1 MTAATQ
7 APARPVRARAARLAP
22 PLSFLRLLRIELRRS
37 TMPWLLPLIAV
48 LLWFDSY
55 RPSTGQA
62 PLYVLRTFWNMG
74 QGHTII
80 DFGPWVAGVAAWMG
94 SRDGRR
100 RTADLVT
107 GTAWPRWTAQLA
119 TWAATAIWAVGAYLV
134 FTGVMFAV
142 YASQGVQGQ
151 PPWWWVAVGA
161 TAVAAFSAA
170 GFAVGVFWPSRFAAP
185 LAAFGGFLALIMS
198 SQTGFHDST
207 GWALIL
213 PTNSNG
219 NFQPDSGLLYP
230 WLPDLPIARIML
242 LAGIVIAGLGLI
254 GLRARGDG
262 RWLRW
267 LAVAVTAAGVAAA
280 GTAVG
285 LATTA
290 RLSADGIVIPAL
302 HDAASDRPFSYTP
315 VCGQAAGI
323 SVCLSPYYGH
333 WLPEVTAALGP
344 VFSEM
349 AGLPGAPV
357 RATQVGA
364 VYNSNDGGGQSM
376 TIGGQPRVLSLSL
389 GDLALSDAGGRATVL
404 ADGRTTV
411 LAEQLRLLAVHA
423 FVGAGNDA
431 GTPAQQAV
439 QAALLQDAGVPFAA
453 QPRLLTTSGL
463 PSWAQAAQNGPPGSA
478 TGQVYAEARRLAAL
492 SPGARHAWLA
502 AHLTALRSGQ
512 LTLGLAATTANPAS
526 KKAHR

>member
-7 APARPVRARAARLAP
+7 APARPVRARTARLAP
-22 PLSFLRLLRIELRRS
+22 SLSFLRLLRIELRRS

-48 LLWFDSY
+48 LFWFDSY

-119 TWAATAIWAVGAYLV
+119 TWAATAIWAVAAYLV

-242 LAGIVIAGLGLI
+242 LAGIAITALGLI

-323 SVCLSPYYGH
+323 SVCLSPYYGR

-389 GDLALSDAGGRATVL
+389 GNLALSDPGGRA
-404 ADGRTTV
+404 TV

-423 FVGAGNDA
+423 FVGAGNEV
-431 GTPAQQAV
+431 GTSAQQAV

-453 QPRLLTTSGL
+453 QPQLLTTTGL
-463 PSWAQAAQNGPPGSA
+463 PSWAQAAQNGPPGPA
-478 TGQVYAEARRLAAL
+478 TGPVYAEARRLAAL

-512 LTLGLAATTANPAS
+512 LTLGLAPTTANPAP
-526 KKAHR
+526 KTAHR

>member
-1 MTAATQ
+1 MTAATE
-7 APARPVRARAARLAP
+7 APARPVRARASRLAP
-22 PLSFLRLLRIELRRS
+22 PLSFLRLLRIELRHNA
-37 TMPWLLPLIAV
+37 MPWLLPLIAA
-48 LLWFDSY
+48 LFWFDSY

-62 PLYVLRTFWNMG
+62 SLYVLRTFWNMG

-107 GTAWPRWTAQLA
+107 GTARPRWTAQLA
-119 TWAATAIWAVGAYLV
+119 TWAATAIWAVAAYLV

-242 LAGIVIAGLGLI
+242 LAGIAIAALGLL

-262 RWLRW
+262 PWLRW

-315 VCGQAAGI
+315 VCDQAAGI
-323 SVCLSPYYGH
+323 PVCLSPYYGR

-364 VYNSNDGGGQSM
+364 VYNSDDGGGQSM
-376 TIGGQPRVLSLSL
+376 TIGGRPVVLSLSL
-389 GDLALSDAGGRATVL
+389 GALALSDAGARATVS
-404 ADGRTTV
+404 ADGRATV

-423 FVGAGNDA
+423 FVGAGNDV
-431 GTPAQQAV
+431 GTSAQQAV
-439 QAALLQDAGVPFAA
+439 QAALLQDAGVPLAA

-463 PSWAQAAQNGPPGSA
+463 PSWAQAGNGPPGPA
-478 TGQVYAEARRLAAL
+478 TGPVYDAARRLAAL
-492 SPGARHAWLA
+492 PPAARHAWLA

-512 LTLGLAATTANPAS
+512 LTLGLAATTANPAA
-526 KKAHR
+526 KRAHR

>member
-37 TMPWLLPLIAV
+37 AMPWLLPLIAA
-48 LLWFDSY
+48 LFWFDSY

-80 DFGPWVAGVAAWMG
+80 DFGPFVAGVAAWMG

-100 RTADLVT
+100 RTADLVA
-107 GTAWPRWTAQLA
+107 GTALPRWTAQLA
-119 TWAATAIWAVGAYLV
+119 TWAATAIWAVAAYLV
-134 FTGVMFAV
+134 FTSVMFAV

-230 WLPDLPIARIML
+230 WLPDLQIARIML
-242 LAGIVIAGLGLI
+242 LAGIAIAALGLL

-262 RWLRW
+262 PWLRW

-323 SVCLSPYYGH
+323 PVCVNPAYRQ
-333 WLPEVTAALGP
+333 WLPDATAALAP

-364 VYNSNDGGGQSM
+364 VYNSVDGGGQSM
-376 TIGGQPRVLSLSL
+376 TIGGRPAVLSLSL
-389 GDLALSDAGGRATVL
+389 GALSLRDADGRATVL
-404 ADGRTTV
+404 AN
-411 LAEQLRLLAVHA
+411 QLRLLAVHA
-423 FVGAGNDA
+423 FVGAGNGV

-439 QAALLQDAGVPFAA
+439 QAALLQGAGVPFAA
-453 QPRLLTTSGL
+453 QPQLLSTSGL
-463 PSWAQAAQNGPPGSA
+463 PSWAQAELNGPPGPA
-478 TGQVYAEARRLAAL
+478 TGPVYAAARRLAVL
-492 SPGARHAWLA
+492 SPGARHVWLA
-502 AHLTALRSGQ
+502 AHLTGLRSGQ
-512 LTLGLAATTANPAS
+512 LTLGLAPIAAHPAPRE
-526 KKAHR
+526 ARR

>member
-1 MTAATQ
+1 MTAATEI
-7 APARPVRARAARLAP
+7 PARPALARASRLAP
-22 PLSFLRLLRIELRRS
+22 SLSFLRLLRIEMRRS
-37 TMPWLLPLIAV
+37 AMPWLLPLIAA
-48 LLWFDSY
+48 LFWFDSY

-80 DFGPWVAGVAAWMG
+80 DFGPFVAGVAAWMG

-107 GTAWPRWTAQLA
+107 GTARPRWTAQLA
-119 TWAATAIWAVGAYLV
+119 TWAATGIWAVGAYLV
-134 FTGVMFAV
+134 FTSVMFAV

-185 LAAFGGFLALIMS
+185 LAAFGGFLALAMS

-242 LAGIVIAGLGLI
+242 LAGIAVAALGLI
-254 GLRARGDG
+254 GLRAHGDG
-262 RWLRW
+262 PWTLRIAA
-267 LAVAVTAAGVAAA
+267 AVAAAGVAAA

-285 LATTA
+285 LASTA

-302 HDAASDRPFSYTP
+302 HDAASDRPFGSTL
-315 VCGQAAGI
+315 CSQAAGTP
-323 SVCLSPYYGH
+323 VCLSPSYGR

-344 VFSEM
+344 VFSEV

-357 RATQVGA
+357 RATQVGT
-364 VYNSNDGGGQSM
+364 VYNSGDGGGGQSM
-376 TIGGQPRVLSLSL
+376 TIGGLPPVLSLSL
-389 GDLALSDAGGRATVL
+389 GPLDLPGAPGTAAVF
-404 ADGRTTV
+404 AD
-411 LAEQLRLLAVHA
+411 QLRLLAVHA
-423 FVGAGNDA
+423 FAGAGTDA

-439 QAALLQDAGVPFAA
+439 QAALLQGAGVPFAA
-453 QPRLLTTSGL
+453 QPQLRATTGL
-463 PSWAQAAQNGPPGSA
+463 PSWAQAAGNGPGPA
-478 TGQVYAEARRLAAL
+478 TGPVYDAARRLAAL
-492 SPGARHAWLA
+492 PPAARHAWLA

-512 LTLGLAATTANPAS
+512 LTLAQLP
-526 KKAHR
+526 

>member
-1 MTAATQ
+1 MTAAAEAPVRP
-7 APARPVRARAARLAP
+7 APARTSRLGP

-37 TMPWLLPLIAV
+37 AMPWLLPLIAA
-48 LLWFDSY
+48 LFWFDSY
-55 RPSTGQA
+55 RPSTGQP
-62 PLYVLRTFWNMG
+62 PLYVLRTFWNVG

-80 DFGPWVAGVAAWMG
+80 DFGPFVAGLAAWIG

-107 GTAWPRWTAQLA
+107 ATARPRWTAQLA
-119 TWAATAIWAVGAYLV
+119 TWAGTAIWAVAGYLV
-134 FTGVMFAV
+134 CTSVMFAV

-213 PTNSNG
+213 PTNSSG

-242 LAGIVIAGLGLI
+242 LAGIAIAALGLI
-254 GLRARGDG
+254 GLRARNCGP
-262 RWLRW
+262 WTLW
-267 LAVAVTAAGVAAA
+267 LAAAVTAAGVAAA

-285 LATTA
+285 LASTA

-315 VCGQAAGI
+315 RCGQAAGVP
-323 SVCLSPYYGH
+323 VCLSPSYGR

-344 VFSEM
+344 VFSEV

-364 VYNSNDGGGQSM
+364 VYSSGEGGDGQSM

-389 GDLALSDAGGRATVL
+389 GNLSLPVGTATVF
-404 ADGRTTV
+404 AD
-411 LAEQLRLLAVHA
+411 QLRLLAVHA
-423 FVGAGNDA
+423 FVGAGNGI

-439 QAALLQDAGVPFAA
+439 QAALLQAAGVPFAA
-453 QPRLLTTSGL
+453 QPQLLTTNGL
-463 PSWAQAAQNGPPGSA
+463 PSWAQAASNGPPGPA
-478 TGQVYAEARRLAAL
+478 TGPVYAAARRLAAL

-512 LTLGLAATTANPAS
+512 LTLGLAPTTANPAP
-526 KKAHR
+526 KQARR

>member
-7 APARPVRARAARLAP
+7 APARPVRARASRLAP
-22 PLSFLRLLRIELRRS
+22 PLSFLRLLRIELRRNA
-37 TMPWLLPLIAV
+37 MPWLLPLIAA
-48 LLWFDSY
+48 LFWFDSY
-55 RPSTGQA
+55 RPSTGQP

-74 QGHTII
+74 QGHTFI
-80 DFGPWVAGVAAWMG
+80 DFGPFVAGVAAWMG

-107 GTAWPRWTAQLA
+107 GTARPRWTAQLA
-119 TWAATAIWAVGAYLV
+119 TWGATAIWAIGGYLV
-134 FTGVMFAV
+134 CTGVMFAV
-142 YASQGVQGQ
+142 YAHQGVQGQ

-198 SQTGFHDST
+198 SQTGFHDNT

-219 NFQPDSGLLYP
+219 NFQADSGLLYP

-242 LAGIVIAGLGLI
+242 LAGIAIAALGLL
-254 GLRARGDG
+254 GLRDRGDG
-262 RWLRW
+262 PWLRW

-285 LATTA
+285 LVTTA

-323 SVCLSPYYGH
+323 PVCVNPAYRR
-333 WLPEVTAALGP
+333 WLPDVTAALGP
-344 VFSEM
+344 VFREV

-357 RATQVGA
+357 RATQVAA
-364 VYNSNDGGGQSM
+364 VYNGGEAGSTGGQAA
-376 TIGGQPRVLSLSL
+376 TIGGRPPVLSLAIGAL
-389 GDLALSDAGGRATVL
+389 GLPGAFGATATL
-404 ADGRTTV
+404 FAD
-411 LAEQLRLLAVHA
+411 QLQLLAVHA
-423 FVGAGNDA
+423 FVGAGA
-431 GTPAQQAV
+431 GVGTSAQQAV
-439 QAALLQDAGVPFAA
+439 QAALWQGAGVAFAA
-453 QPRLLTTSGL
+453 QPQVMSTTGL
-463 PSWAQAAQNGPPGSA
+463 PTFAQAAAPA
-478 TGQVYAEARRLAAL
+478 TGPVYAAARRLAAL
-492 SPGARHAWLA
+492 PAAARQAWLA
-502 AHLTALRSGQ
+502 THLAALRSGQ
-512 LTLGLAATTANPAS
+512 LTLAQLP
-526 KKAHR
+526 

>member
-7 APARPVRARAARLAP
+7 APVRPVRARAARLAP

-37 TMPWLLPLIAV
+37 AMPWLLPLIAA
-48 LLWFDSY
+48 LFWFDSY

-100 RTADLVT
+100 RTADLVA
-107 GTAWPRWTAQLA
+107 GTALPRWTAQLA
-119 TWAATAIWAVGAYLV
+119 TWAATAIWAVAAYLV
-134 FTGVMFAV
+134 FTCVMFAV

-230 WLPDLPIARIML
+230 WLPDLQIARIML
-242 LAGIVIAGLGLI
+242 LAGIAIAALGLL

-262 RWLRW
+262 PWLRW

-323 SVCLSPYYGH
+323 SVCLSPYYGR
-333 WLPEVTAALGP
+333 WRPEVTAALGP

-364 VYNSNDGGGQSM
+364 VYNSDDGGGQSM
-376 TIGGQPRVLSLSL
+376 TIGGRPVVLSLSL
-389 GDLALSDAGGRATVL
+389 GALALSDADGRATVD
-404 ADGRTTV
+404 ADGRATV

-423 FVGAGNDA
+423 FVGAGNDV
-431 GTPAQQAV
+431 GTSAQQAV
-439 QAALLQDAGVPFAA
+439 QAALLQDAGVPFSA
-453 QPRLLTTSGL
+453 QPQLLTTSGL
-463 PSWAQAAQNGPPGSA
+463 PSWAQAAQNGPPGPA
-478 TGQVYAEARRLAAL
+478 TGPVYAAARRLAAL

-512 LTLGLAATTANPAS
+512 LTLGLAPITVNPAP
-526 KKAHR
+526 KRARR

>member
-1 MTAATQ
+1 MTAAAEAPVRP
-7 APARPVRARAARLAP
+7 APARISRLAP

-37 TMPWLLPLIAV
+37 AMPWLLPLIAA
-48 LLWFDSY
+48 LFWFDSY

-107 GTAWPRWTAQLA
+107 ATARPRWTAQLA
-119 TWAATAIWAVGAYLV
+119 TWAGTAIWAVAAYLV
-134 FTGVMFAV
+134 CTSVMFAV

-198 SQTGFHDST
+198 SQTGFRDST

-242 LAGIVIAGLGLI
+242 LAGIAIAALGLL

-262 RWLRW
+262 PWLRW

-285 LATTA
+285 LASTA

-315 VCGQAAGI
+315 RCGQAAGFP
-323 SVCLSPYYGH
+323 VCLSPSYGR

-344 VFSEM
+344 VFSEV

-364 VYNSNDGGGQSM
+364 VYNGGEAGGTGGQAM
-376 TIGGQPRVLSLSL
+376 TIGGRPAVLSLPL
-389 GDLALSDAGGRATVL
+389 GALGLPGAPGTSAVF
-404 ADGRTTV
+404 AD
-411 LAEQLRLLAVHA
+411 QLRLLAVHA
-423 FVGAGNDA
+423 FVGAGNKA

-439 QAALLQDAGVPFAA
+439 QAALLQGAGVAFAA
-453 QPRLLTTSGL
+453 QPVVVSTTGL
-463 PSWAQAAQNGPPGSA
+463 PSWAQAAGNGPPGPA
-478 TGQVYAEARRLAAL
+478 TGPVYAAARRLAAL
-492 SPGARHAWLA
+492 PPAARHAWLA
-502 AHLTALRSGQ
+502 THLTALRSGQ
-512 LTLGLAATTANPAS
+512 LTLAQLP
-526 KKAHR
+526 